1 MNILFVHQNYPAQ
14 FRNLAAAIG
23 ANPANH
29 VVFISGPSPNKDW
42 ALPGVMHVPIEQ
54 APRVNTMLHP
64 WVQAS
69 DLAIRNGECAVR
81 TMAELK
87 RQGFRPDFV
96 INHAGSGFGLF
107 VKDLFPSTI
116 LVNYFEWFFRDATL
130 RACFPDATPDELVAW
145 KRTNMSLLEELEC
158 CDRAITP
165 TQWQYEQLPK
175 VYQSKT
181 QIIFDGIDTNF
192 FTPQPI
198 QHPLHLTSLT
208 STAELDLQENE
219 LVITYATRGMEP
231 IRGFPEF
238 MRLVPD
244 IQSTFP
250 NAQIVVAGE
259 DRSCYGPS
267 ARSHQGSWKA
277 LMLDELSQKIGFDP
291 TRLHFVGSL
300 AYDQYRNLLCRS
312 DLHCYFTRPYVPSWS
327 LYEAA
332 ACGSRIFT
340 NRCAA
345 TEDITT
351 AGRLAAVDLD
361 DQQALNTA
369 AIEALQQVDP
379 QSRKEGESF
388 LPQQQSV
395 DSCLHQWNA
404 ALKELV
410 AARQTAT

>member
-1 MNILFVHQNYPAQ
+1 MNILFVHQSYPAQ
-14 FRNLAAAIG
+14 FRNLATAVG
-23 ANPANH
+23 ANPTNR
-29 VVFISGPSPNKDW
+29 VVFISGPTPNKGW

-54 APRVNTMLHP
+54 APSVDTTLHP
-64 WVQAS
+64 WAQAS
-69 DLAIRNGECAVR
+69 DLAIRNGERALR

-87 RQGFRPDFV
+87 RQGFIPDFV
-96 INHAGSGFGLF
+96 INHAGTGFGLF

-116 LVNYFEWFFRDATL
+116 LVNYLEWFFRDVTL
-130 RACFPDATPDELVAW
+130 KACFPEATSDELVAW

-165 TQWQYEQLPK
+165 TLWQHEQLPK
-175 VYQSKT
+175 AYQTKT

-208 STAELDLQENE
+208 SAAELELQENDR
-219 LVITYATRGMEP
+219 VITFATRGMEP

-244 IQSTFP
+244 IQSAFP
-250 NAQIVVAGE
+250 DAQIVVAGE
-259 DRSCYGPS
+259 DRSCYGPA

-277 LMLDELSQKIGFDP
+277 LMLEELARTSSFDP
-291 TRLHFVGSL
+291 ARLHVIGSL
-300 AYDQYRNLLCRS
+300 AYNQYRDLLCRS

-332 ACGSRIFT
+332 ACGSRILT

-345 TEDITT
+345 TKEIAA
-351 AGRLAAVDLD
+351 AGHLTCVDLD
-361 DQQALNTA
+361 DQAALRSA
-369 AIEALQQVDP
+369 AIQMLQQVDTT
-379 QSRKEGESF
+379 SRKQANSF
-388 LPQQQSV
+388 LPEEQSMV
-395 DSCLHQWNA
+395 FCMHQWNA
-404 ALKELV
+404 VLNELL
-410 AARQTAT
+410 AAHQTAT